1 MRLNKNPN
9 NNAVLV
15 STQELGPIIKSF
27 VSDNKQVIIT
37 ATGDSMRPF
46 LRDGEDKVVLC
57 RLKTSPKKND
67 VLFYLRDDG
76 TYVLHRV
83 FKVKNGGYV
92 MLGDA
97 QLIPEYGIT
106 DKHIIAVASAFIKNG
121 KQIGCN
127 SFSYLT
133 RVRLWRMLYPFRIL
147 KAKAVY
153 ALKRIIK

>member
-1 MRLNKNPN
+1 MRLNKKPN
-9 NNAVLV
+9 SNAVLV

-27 VSDNKQVIIT
+27 VSADKQVIIT

-83 FKVKNGGYV
+83 FQVKNGGYV

-97 QLIPEYGIT
+97 QLTPEYGIA
-106 DKHIIAVASAFIKNG
+106 DRHIIAVASAFIRNG

-127 SFSYLT
+127 SFLYLT
-133 RVRLWRMLYPFRIL
+133 RVKLWRMLYPFRVL
-147 KAKAVY
+147 KAKAAGV
-153 ALKRIIK
+153 LKKITK